1 MKKEFSTKWK
11 SSTKVRNQRK
21 YAYNAP
27 LHIKGKFLGAH
38 LSQDLIKK
46 YGKRSLRVRK
56 EDKVKIMK
64 GQFHG
69 KIGKVSR
76 VDLKKTKVFVE
87 NIELIKKDGSKIPYG
102 IHPSNLMIIEPNFS
116 DKLRVKR
123 LEAKK

>member
-1 MKKEFSTKWK
+1 
-11 SSTKVRNQRK
+11 
-21 YAYNAP
+21 
-27 LHIKGKFLGAH
+27 
-38 LSQDLIKK
+38 
-46 YGKRSLRVRK
+46 
-56 EDKVKIMK
+56 MK